1 MQPHVHFHA
10 ARCGEALQTALAL
23 KGLDAR
29 VCFHV
34 CCERALHGESSKA
47 LLALERLLV
56 GVDADVAHKVTG
68 LLEFLGAIWT
78 AVPADAVL
86 LPDGAC
92 TVKIHGGGHRW
103 AERSTPRILFWG
115 IKQLFQEADTI
126 SIFKARLET
135 LLSGKAFLPVFSH

>member
-92 TVKIHGGGHRW
+92 TVKRHGGGAQVGR
-103 AERSTPRILFWG
+103 AVNSQDPLLG
-115 IKQLFQEADTI
+115 NQATI
-126 SIFKARLET
+126 SGSRYHLYLQGPT
-135 LLSGKAFLPVFSH
+135 